1 MLFIINKLP
10 PPISCFGSAR
20 YRETFVNAQTVRW
33 FDCSEKFLN
42 PDGTTKKELFDY
54 EVLHPSTE
62 GYRVWREAL
71 EPELE
76 KLLGK

>member
-1 MLFIINKLP
+1 M
-10 PPISCFGSAR
+10 
-20 YRETFVNAQTVRW
+20 
-33 FDCSEKFLN
+33 
-42 PDGTTKKELFDY
+42 GTMAGEIVHY

-76 KLLGK
+76 KLLGR